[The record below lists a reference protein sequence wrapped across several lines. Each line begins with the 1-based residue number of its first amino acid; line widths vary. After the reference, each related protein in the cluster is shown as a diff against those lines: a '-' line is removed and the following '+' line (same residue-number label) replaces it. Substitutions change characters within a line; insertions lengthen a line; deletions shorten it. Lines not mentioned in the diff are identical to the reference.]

1 MAREAPPTAG
11 LPLGVADLLPG
22 GDADLGGALARFLNV
37 PAVQIECSGTAAL
50 VVALTA
56 LRSLAPERDEVVA
69 PAYTCP
75 LVALAVAHCGLR
87 LRLCDLSPDSLDLDL
102 SELAPLC
109 CHRTLAV
116 LPTHLAGRLVDTANV
131 RALARAAG
139 AWVIEDAAQ
148 ALGARAGGASVG
160 AGSDIAFF
168 SLAVGKGLT
177 LFEGGALIA
186 ANPLLRAACVRASR
200 NNVPRHAIWELRRCA
215 ELLAYAALYRPS
227 ALPWA
232 YGAPLR
238 RALARGDRVSA
249 AGDDFSARIPLHRV
263 GRWRQS
269 VGVRALARLPEW
281 LAAGQSRAAQRV
293 AQLRSI
299 PGLTVVDDSPAV
311 GAAEGT
317 WPSFLVLLP
326 DAAARETALAALWG
340 AGLGVSL
347 PFVNVLP
354 DYPEYAGLV
363 AAEDRTAGLP
373 NARRFASRVLSIG
386 NSPWLDD
393 AGFTQI
399 CSTLEQAARVPSTP
413 PAAPSH
419 PPFSPTPGPTGPAAR
434 G

>member
-11 LPLGVADLLPG
+11 LPLGMADLLPG
-22 GDADLGGALARFLNV
+22 GDADLGGALARFLAV
-37 PAVQIECSGTAAL
+37 PTVQVECSGTAAL
-50 VVALTA
+50 MVALTA

-87 LRLCDLSPDSLDLDL
+87 LRLCDLAPDSLDLDL
-102 SELAPLC
+102 PDLAPLC
-109 CHRTLAV
+109 GHRTLAV
-116 LPTHLAGRLVDTANV
+116 LPTHLAGRVVDTGNV
-131 RALARAAG
+131 RSLARAAG

-148 ALGARAGGASVG
+148 ALGARTAGASVG
-160 AGSDIAFF
+160 SGSDLAFF

-186 ANPLLRAACVRASR
+186 ANPLLRAACARASR
-200 NNVPRHAIWELRRCA
+200 NNVPRHAFWELRRCA

-238 RALARGDRVSA
+238 RALARGDRVGA

-269 VGVRALARLPEW
+269 VGVRALARLPDW
-281 LAAGQSRAAQRV
+281 LAAGQARAAPRL
-293 AQLRSI
+293 ARLRRI
-299 PGLTVVDDSPAV
+299 PGLTVLDDSPAV
-311 GAAEGT
+311 DGAEGT

-347 PFVNVLP
+347 PFVHVLP
-354 DYPEYAGLV
+354 DYPRYADLV
-363 AAEDRTAGLP
+363 AVEDRSAELP
-373 NARRFASRVLSIG
+373 HARSFAARVLSIG

-393 AGFTQI
+393 AGFAQI
-399 CSTLEQAARVPSTP
+399 CGLLERAACGPRNP
-413 PAAPSH
+413 PLK
-419 PPFSPTPGPTGPAAR
+419 PPISPTPGPAAPAAR